1 VLNRQDVRDVIAFLL
16 GLAIVINQAFFT
28 NDDLSVELVIAGIG
42 LMGYGLGRWNG
53 RHVDE

>member
-1 VLNRQDVRDVIAFLL
+1 MLNRQDVRDVIAFLL
-16 GLAIVINQAFFT
+16 GLAIVIHQAFI
-28 NDDLSVELVIAGIG
+28 NDDLSIELVIAGIG